1 VTRHRPTVVPTV
13 VLLALLAGLALTGP
27 GLRAQEA
34 GAEPVPPLGDQP
46 VDDPARF
53 PAWFRDLMDRVQRN
67 ATSGRARAEAK
78 LAEARAAGDRTTEAW
93 ALLAVATAHRRQN
106 DYPAAIAAS
115 GEALALAEKEGGDLL
130 LFNAHYIH
138 GRNRQVAGDT
148 VAALDHFLR
157 SLGFA
162 DAQQSAN
169 ARLTALGAVA
179 VAQKHLGDLPRARVA
194 QEEAL
199 ALAERLGHAEAVA
212 MYANNLAGLLETL
225 GDRAGARRNYERA
238 LAYRRTAGN
247 RMETDDVRESLAMLD
262 LAEGR
267 PETALAALEEI
278 LANRRQLR
286 GKLRLTGTLLN
297 LSEVLQKLGRLD
309 EAFAAAEE
317 ARGHAEKI
325 DARRLRAR
333 VEARLAALHEA
344 RGDFAAAL
352 AAARRE
358 FAEREAI
365 AGEAA
370 RSRATELQLQ
380 YDASRREQELAR
392 LQRLNE
398 AKAAENRVAVA
409 ELRAREAELRL
420 RDADLAVAAAA
431 LERTRANRLTL
442 GVGAGALVAVLA
454 LLALHLRSRLRA
466 ARRIHAET
474 DAARVAAEEADR
486 LKTRFLGIASHDI
499 RSPLGNIA
507 MMAESLRDGDPTPA
521 ERADHAAMIGVEA
534 RRVLQMAEDFLA
546 LAALESGR
554 FQLRLSSVPAAELL
568 TAAAGV
574 FTGIARARRQRIDVA
589 VEDPGLV
596 VEADA
601 DRIHQVLT
609 NLLSNALKF
618 SPDGSTVEASMRG
631 GPDGVVFAIRDHGP
645 GLSPEAVARLFQ
657 PFQRLGETPA
667 AGASSHGLGL
677 SIAHEI
683 VQRHGGRLRVESTP
697 GQGATFLVE
706 LPRRPPPR

>member
-1 VTRHRPTVVPTV
+1 VTRHRPTVLPAF
-13 VLLALLAGLALTGP
+13 VLAVWLGTLLAGP
-27 GLRAQEA
+27 GRAAPEA
-34 GAEPVPPLGDQP
+34 DPPPAPSTGDQP
-46 VDDPARF
+46 MGDPARF
-53 PAWFRDLMDRVQRN
+53 PPWFRAQMDLVVRD
-67 ATSGRARAEAK
+67 AAAARTQADAQ
-78 LAEARAAGDRTTEAW
+78 LAAARAAGDRTTQAW
-93 ALLAVATAHRRQN
+93 ALLALATAHRRLN

-115 GEALALAEKEGGDLL
+115 AEAVALAETEGGDLL
-130 LFNAHYIH
+130 RFNAHYIH
-138 GRNRQVAGDT
+138 GRGHRSAGDM

-162 DAQQSAN
+162 DARESAT
-169 ARLTALGAVA
+169 ARLAALGAVA
-179 VAQKHLGDLPRARVA
+179 SAQKHLGDLPRARA
-194 QEEAL
+194 SNEEAL

-212 MYANNLAGLLETL
+212 MYANNLARLLETV
-225 GDRAGARRNYERA
+225 GDLAGARRHYERS
-238 LAYRRTAGN
+238 LAFRRTAGN
-247 RMETDDVRESLAMLD
+247 RMETDDVRESLALLD

-267 PETALAALEEI
+267 PEAALAVFEET
-278 LANRRQLR
+278 LPHRRQLR
-286 GKLRLTGTLLN
+286 GKLRLTVTLLN
-297 LSEVLQKLGRLD
+297 LSEVRQRLGRLD
-309 EAFAAAEE
+309 DAFAAAEE

-325 DARRLRAR
+325 DSRSLRAR
-333 VEARLAALHEA
+333 VEARFASLHEA

-370 RSRATELQLQ
+370 RLRAAELQQQ
-380 YDASRREQELAR
+380 YDASRREQEVERLRRLGEAR
-392 LQRLNE
+392 
-398 AKAAENRVAVA
+398 AAENRVAVA

-454 LLALHLRSRLRA
+454 LVALHLRSRLRA

-507 MMAESLRDGDPTPA
+507 MLAESLRDGDPTPA

-554 FQLRLSSVPAAELL
+554 FQLRASSVPAAELL

-618 SPDGSTVEASMRG
+618 SPDGSTVEASLRG

-645 GLSPEAVARLFQ
+645 GLSPAAVARLFQ
-657 PFQRLGETPA
+657 PFQRLGETTA
-667 AGASSHGLGL
+667 AGAPSHGLGL

-683 VQRHGGRLRVESTP
+683 VQRHGGRLRVESAP

-706 LPRRPPPR
+706 LPRRPPAR